1 MSAAPYWGD
10 LPGPK
15 VASRANSRHSSADQS
30 SKTPRRQSTDT
41 TPAFAP
47 QPKPHRISTQ
57 TAHSEAQTESSLS
70 PYASPTHSFQGQGL
84 APRPPSMSSYPPDI
98 VEKRR
103 RRANKNREED
113 NAYTVS
119 GALPAAPDAPK
130 GLPSSYRHPYGNGGL
145 PYTLPKTG
153 AAQPDIPPSPGM
165 MDPETYQ
172 ILTADRP
179 KHASTA
185 SNRRISSDSAAPA
198 RNSSSREHVNGH
210 RKASLGNE
218 ADRRLFADAR
228 SPLQRLELT
237 LDSITKE
244 EKRARA
250 EAAERNARERSSG
263 RRTSRDGGRPHSVRF
278 QDKSTEPDAE
288 LLPDATVLP
297 DSLPVETGAAPG
309 RRGDDFQPKGQRHES
324 HRGKAPKPRAVVA
337 AGAQDSGSPHRNLS
351 FRERAAQNEANLP
364 NSAVPEI
371 TASAANET
379 GPTNSVALGRSGS
392 NRLKKDPPGDPWYQR
407 RVEAEKKYGQIT
419 GGGKPGAS
427 RTRKDETAGAP
438 AVVGPPSQTFRGSVR
453 NKVPAA
459 NTTEARR
466 QHDRPA
472 VADDDVDSLANSS
485 HPDSLARQRRGST
498 SGGHHSPFPFTTDS
512 QQQHDVADHPKS
524 KARLG
529 TALGATAAG
538 ATAVSFAGRASPPGN
553 GSDED
558 TPFSHE
564 HHFSEHF
571 HRHLYKPGEGLYN
584 PPKYLE
590 EWRKGTVG
598 TLAGSFLDLADGT
611 SPVADKNQ
619 TWWETSPSQKR
630 GSISS
635 RPRRAEAFDG
645 EYDET
650 NGTHSS
656 IDTMVSRERT
666 EFDRGYSQSWSIRY
680 DDVVPHAREFLGHQ
694 ATASKRKARRQ
705 TRLYSIGQH
714 LAPSSDVQG
723 SNCISVLCSC
733 LPCLPPRHQ
742 RQYSESTLLTRAARM
757 AIRMPEPIAPTRFK
771 PPLYL
776 KCGPL
781 LRYCGIRNE
790 RVNSRST
797 RNSSAAEREFWRG
810 TVMIVTADADSSC
823 DIAPTLRL
831 FAQPIEL
838 LPPPPPEV
846 HGEIP
851 PEYVDPVAGHPKL
864 GRKGETLYVRPAYH
878 LEEARDLSQ
887 DGSDNGLFE
896 KTRSPPDVD
905 LPAGSTDAPGSFA
918 DRRKKASVDGEK
930 LGKYKDVRGYR
941 LHTERGYTFWRFSIE
956 VELRDKEQRIAYRIN
971 RGPATG
977 FWVPAKDQSMNIMF
991 HSCNGFSLSVN
1002 PDELSGPDPMWRD
1015 VLNNHQSR
1023 PFHVM
1028 IGGGDQLYCDAVMR
1042 QTQLFQEWLVIRNP
1056 IHKHNAPFTAEMQD
1070 ELENFYLERYCTWFS
1085 QGLFGLANAQ
1095 IPMVNMYDDH
1105 DIIDGFGSYP
1115 HHFMTSPVFSGLG
1128 NVAFKYY
1135 MLFQH
1140 QSLVSE
1146 MEDTEPSWALGVKPG
1161 PYIQELSRSVFMHLG
1176 SKIALLGVDTRTE
1189 RMRDQVVEDQ
1199 TWDKLIDRCYSEI
1212 VKGKTEHLLVLL
1224 GVPIA
1229 YPRLVWLENM

>member
-15 VASRANSRHSSADQS
+15 VVSRANSRHSSADQS
-30 SKTPRRQSTDT
+30 SKTPRRQSIDT

-47 QPKPHRISTQ
+47 QPKLNRISTQ
-57 TAHSEAQTESSLS
+57 TTNTEAPTESSLS
-70 PYASPTHSFQGQGL
+70 PYASPTQSYQSQGL
-84 APRPPSMSSYPPDI
+84 TPRPPSMSNYPPDI

-113 NAYTVS
+113 DAYTVS
-119 GALPAAPDAPK
+119 GALPAAPDVPRAP
-130 GLPSSYRHPYGNGGL
+130 PSSYRHPYGNGGL
-145 PYTLPKTG
+145 PYTVPKTS

-172 ILTADRP
+172 MLTADRP
-179 KHASTA
+179 KHASIG
-185 SNRRISSDSAAPA
+185 SSRRVSSDSAAPA
-198 RNSSSREHVNGH
+198 RNRSAREAVNGQ
-210 RKASLGNE
+210 RKASLGSE

-250 EAAERNARERSSG
+250 EAAERSARERTG
-263 RRTSRDGGRPHSVRF
+263 RRTSKDGGRPHSVRF
-278 QDKSTEPDAE
+278 QDKSAEQDAE
-288 LLPDATVLP
+288 SPQDSTVLL
-297 DSLPVETGAAPG
+297 DSLPVETGAATQRVG
-309 RRGDDFQPKGQRHES
+309 EEFQQKSQRPS
-324 HRGKAPKPRAVVA
+324 SQTRKAPKPKAVVA
-337 AGAQDSGSPHRNLS
+337 TSMQGYEAPPRNLS
-351 FRERAAQNEANLP
+351 FRERAARNEANHP
-364 NSAVPEI
+364 NSVASEI
-371 TASAANET
+371 PTSTAHET
-379 GPTNSVALGRSGS
+379 SPTNGYALGRSGS
-392 NRLKKDPPGDPWYQR
+392 NKLKKDPPGDPWYQR

-419 GGGKPGAS
+419 GGVKRGAPRAPMEELPG
-427 RTRKDETAGAP
+427 TAAAP
-438 AVVGPPSQTFRGSVR
+438 AVVGPRIQTNGGSVR

-466 QHDRPA
+466 QYGRPA
-472 VADDDVDSLANSS
+472 IVDDELDSPTTLNQPVNSV
-485 HPDSLARQRRGST
+485 RQRRGST
-498 SGGHHSPFPFTTDS
+498 SDRALSPFPLASDTQRQNVFKPS
-512 QQQHDVADHPKS
+512 QNKAHPG
-524 KARLG
+524 A
-529 TALGATAAG
+529 TMGATAAG
-538 ATAVSFAGRASPPGN
+538 AAAVSFAGPQRQPGDE
-553 GSDED
+553 SDEE
-558 TPFSHE
+558 TPFDQE
-564 HHFSEHF
+564 HHFTF
-571 HRHLYKPGEGLYN
+571 HRHTYKPGEGLYN
-584 PPKYLE
+584 PPKYLD
-590 EWRKGTVG
+590 EWKKGTVG
-598 TLAGSFLDLADGT
+598 TLSGTLLDLSDGT
-611 SPVADKNQ
+611 SPVLDKNQ
-619 TWWETSPSQKR
+619 TWWETSPSQRR

-645 EYDET
+645 EYDEN
-650 NGTHSS
+650 NGMNYSTDTS
-656 IDTMVSRERT
+656 IPRIDNEV
-666 EFDRGYSQSWSIRY
+666 DRGYSQSWLIQY
-680 DDVVPHAREFLGHQ
+680 DDVVPHARGFLGHQ
-694 ATASKRKARRQ
+694 VTANKRKARRQ
-705 TRLYSIGQH
+705 TRLYSIGR
-714 LAPSSDVQG
+714 LPATSSEDR
-723 SNCISVLCSC
+723 SYNCSSMLYCC
-733 LPCLPPRHQ
+733 LPCLCPRRP
-742 RQYSESTLLTRAARM
+742 RQFSENTLLTRAERM
-757 AIRMPEPIAPTRFK
+757 AIRVPEPLAPSRFK

-781 LRYCGIRNE
+781 LRYCGLRTE
-790 RVNSRST
+790 RIGSRSI
-797 RNSSAAEREFWRG
+797 RPGPAVEREFWRG
-810 TVMIVTADADSSC
+810 TVMIVTADADSSY

-838 LPPPPPEV
+838 LPPPPPEI

-851 PEYVDPVAGHPKL
+851 LEYVDPVAGHPKL

-878 LEEARDLSQ
+878 LDEAKDLSK
-887 DGSDNGLFE
+887 DDTDNGLFE

-905 LPAGSTDAPGSFA
+905 LPAGSTDTPGSFA
-918 DRRKKASVDGEK
+918 DRRKKSPVDGEK
-930 LGKYKDVRGYR
+930 LGKYKDIRGYR
-941 LHTERGYTFWRFSIE
+941 LHAERGYTFWRFSIE

-977 FWVPAKDQSMNIMF
+977 FWVPAKGQSMNIMF

-1028 IGGGDQLYCDAVMR
+1028 LGGGDQLYCDAVMR
-1042 QTQLFQEWLVIRNP
+1042 QTRLFQDWLMINNP
-1056 IHKHNAPFTAEMQD
+1056 LHKHNAPFTVEMQD
-1070 ELENFYLERYCTWFS
+1070 ELEEFYLERYCMWFS

-1146 MEDTEPSWALGVKPG
+1146 TEETEPSWALGVEPG
-1161 PYIQELSRSVFMHLG
+1161 PYIQELSRSLFMHLG
-1176 SKIALLGVDTRTE
+1176 SKIALLAVDCRTE
-1189 RMRDQVVEDQ
+1189 RMRDQVVLDK
-1199 TWDKLIDRCYSEI
+1199 TWDKLIDRCYDEI

>member
-1 MSAAPYWGD
+1 
-10 LPGPK
+10 
-15 VASRANSRHSSADQS
+15 
-30 SKTPRRQSTDT
+30 
-41 TPAFAP
+41 
-47 QPKPHRISTQ
+47 
-57 TAHSEAQTESSLS
+57 
-70 PYASPTHSFQGQGL
+70 
-84 APRPPSMSSYPPDI
+84 MSSYPPDI

-113 NAYTVS
+113 NAYTIS
-119 GALPAAPDAPK
+119 GALPAAPDAPRAS
-130 GLPSSYRHPYGNGGL
+130 PANYRHPYGNGGL
-145 PYTLPKTG
+145 PYTVPKTG
-153 AAQPDIPPSPGM
+153 AAQLDIPPSPGM

-179 KHASTA
+179 KHASTG

-198 RNSSSREHVNGH
+198 RNGSTRDYVNGH

-263 RRTSRDGGRPHSVRF
+263 RRTSKDGGRPHSVRF
-278 QDKSTEPDAE
+278 QEKSTEADAE
-288 LLPDATVLP
+288 SPQDSTVLP
-297 DSLPVETGAAPG
+297 DSLPVETGAAPQ
-309 RRGDDFQPKGQRHES
+309 RRSEDFQQKSQRHGS
-324 HRGKAPKPRAVVA
+324 QKGKASKPRAVVA

-351 FRERAAQNEANLP
+351 FRERAARNE
-364 NSAVPEI
+364 AVPEI
-371 TASAANET
+371 PAPAAHET
-379 GPTNSVALGRSGS
+379 GPANGVTLGRSGS
-392 NRLKKDPPGDPWYQR
+392 NKLKKDPPGDPWYQR
-407 RVEAEKKYGQIT
+407 RVEAEKKYEQIRA
-419 GGGKPGAS
+419 GGKPGAS
-427 RTRKDETAGAP
+427 RTQTDEMTAGP
-438 AVVGPPSQTFRGSVR
+438 AVVGPSSQTPRGSVR
-453 NKVPAA
+453 SKVPAA

-466 QHDRPA
+466 QHARHA
-472 VADDDVDSLANSS
+472 VVDDDADSPVTSS
-485 HPDSLARQRRGST
+485 HPENPARQRRGSPSDRT
-498 SGGHHSPFPFTTDS
+498 QSPFPFTSDS
-512 QQQHDVADHPKS
+512 QQYDVADHPKS
-524 KARLG
+524 KAHLG
-529 TALGATAAG
+529 TALGVAAAG
-538 ATAVSFAGRASPPGN
+538 ATAVSFAERQGPPDN
-553 GSDED
+553 RSDEE
-558 TPFSHE
+558 TPSDHE
-564 HHFSEHF
+564 HHFSEYF
-571 HRHLYKPGEGLYN
+571 NRHLYKPGEGLYK
-584 PPKYLE
+584 PPKYLN
-590 EWRKGTVG
+590 EWKKGTVG
-598 TLAGSFLDLADGT
+598 TLSGKLLDLADGT
-611 SPVADKNQ
+611 SPVVDKNQ
-619 TWWETSPSQKR
+619 TWWETSPSQRR

-656 IDTMVSRERT
+656 TDSMVPQEQT
-666 EFDRGYSQSWSIRY
+666 EVDRGYSQSWSIRY
-680 DDVVPHAREFLGHQ
+680 DDVVPHARELLGHQ

-705 TRLYSIGQH
+705 TRLYSIGQS
-714 LAPSSDVQG
+714 LAHSSEDQG
-723 SNCISVLCSC
+723 SKCMSILCSC
-733 LPCLPPRHQ
+733 LPCLSPRHP
-742 RQYSESTLLTRAARM
+742 RKYSENTWLTRAARM
-757 AIRMPEPIAPTRFK
+757 VIRVPEPIAPTRFK

-790 RVNSRST
+790 RINSRTT
-797 RNSSAAEREFWRG
+797 RTSSAVEREFWRG
-810 TVMIVTADADSSC
+810 TVMIVTADADSSY

-878 LEEARDLSQ
+878 LDEAKDLSQ

-896 KTRSPPDVD
+896 KTRSPPDID

-930 LGKYKDVRGYR
+930 LGKYKDIRGYR
-941 LHTERGYTFWRFSIE
+941 LHAERGYTFWRFSIE

-977 FWVPAKDQSMNIMF
+977 FWVPAKGQSMNIMF

-1070 ELENFYLERYCTWFS
+1070 ELEGFYLERYCMWFS

-1146 MEDTEPSWALGVKPG
+1146 TEDTEPSWALGVEPG

-1189 RMRDQVVEDQ
+1189 RMRDQVVQDD
-1199 TWDKLIDRCYSEI
+1199 TWDKLIDRCYNEI

>member
-1 MSAAPYWGD
+1 MS
-10 LPGPK
+10 
-15 VASRANSRHSSADQS
+15 N
-30 SKTPRRQSTDT
+30 
-41 TPAFAP
+41 
-47 QPKPHRISTQ
+47 
-57 TAHSEAQTESSLS
+57 
-70 PYASPTHSFQGQGL
+70 
-84 APRPPSMSSYPPDI
+84 YPPDV

-113 NAYTVS
+113 DAYTIS
-119 GALPAAPDAPK
+119 SALPAAPDVPRAP
-130 GLPSSYRHPYGNGGL
+130 PSSFRHPYGNGGL
-145 PYTLPKTG
+145 PYTVPKTG
-153 AAQPDIPPSPGM
+153 AAQSDIPPSPGM
-165 MDPETYQ
+165 MDPDTYQ

-179 KHASTA
+179 KHASVG
-185 SNRRISSDSAAPA
+185 SSRRVSSDSAAPV
-198 RNSSSREHVNGH
+198 RNGSTRQPGDGH
-210 RKASLGNE
+210 RKASFGNE

-250 EAAERNARERSSG
+250 QAAERNVRERTG
-263 RRTSRDGGRPHSVRF
+263 RRASKDGGRPYSVRF
-278 QDKSTEPDAE
+278 QDKSAELDAE
-288 LLPDATVLP
+288 SPQDSTVLP
-297 DSLPVETGAAPG
+297 DSLPVKADAAPH
-309 RRGDDFQPKGQRHES
+309 RREGTPQQKTRS
-324 HRGKAPKPRAVVA
+324 HKSQAGKTPKPKAVVA
-337 AGAQDSGSPHRNLS
+337 ASSQESEDPHRNLS
-351 FRERAAQNEANLP
+351 FRERAARNEASLP
-364 NSAVPEI
+364 KSAAPEI
-371 TASAANET
+371 PASTVHET
-379 GPTNSVALGRSGS
+379 SPTNGDALSRSGS
-392 NRLKKDPPGDPWYQR
+392 NKLKKDPPGDPWYQR
-407 RVEAEKKYGQIT
+407 RVEAEKKYGQVS
-419 GGGKPGAS
+419 GGAKRGAS
-427 RTRKDETAGAP
+427 RTPTEAMSGSAAAP
-438 AVVGPPSQTFRGSVR
+438 AVVGPPIQTSGGSVR

-459 NTTEARR
+459 NLPETRR
-466 QHDRPA
+466 QHGRP
-472 VADDDVDSLANSS
+472 VIVDDDLDSPITPPQPVSS
-485 HPDSLARQRRGST
+485 VRQRRGST
-498 SGGHHSPFPFTTDS
+498 SDRAHSPFPFALEA
-512 QQQHDVADHPKS
+512 QPNNVAEPPRSKPHP
-524 KARLG
+524 
-529 TALGATAAG
+529 AAG
-538 ATAVSFAGRASPPGN
+538 AAAVSFAEPQKHPVNS
-553 GSDED
+553 SDDE
-558 TPFSHE
+558 TPLEQE
-564 HHFSEHF
+564 HHFSEYL
-571 HRHLYKPGEGLYN
+571 HRHQYKPGEGLYN
-584 PPKYLE
+584 PPKYLD
-590 EWRKGTVG
+590 EWKKGTVG
-598 TLAGSFLDLADGT
+598 TLAGTFLDLSDGT
-611 SPVADKNQ
+611 SPVVDKNQ
-619 TWWETSPSQKR
+619 TWWESSPSQRR

-650 NGTHSS
+650 NGMNNFT
-656 IDTMVSRERT
+656 DTTISQGV
-666 EFDRGYSQSWSIRY
+666 DRGYTRSWSIQY

-694 ATASKRKARRQ
+694 ATANKGKARRQ
-705 TRLYSIGQH
+705 TRLYSIGRP
-714 LAPSSDVQG
+714 LATSSEDRG
-723 SNCISVLCSC
+723 SSCISLLYSC
-733 LPCLPPRHQ
+733 LPCLSPRHP
-742 RQYSESTLLTRAARM
+742 RQFSKSTLLNRAARM
-757 AIRMPEPIAPTRFK
+757 KIRVPDPIAPSRFK

-781 LRYCGIRNE
+781 LRYCGIRND
-790 RVNSRST
+790 RIANRSART
-797 RNSSAAEREFWRG
+797 GTAVEREFWRG
-810 TVMIVTADADSSC
+810 TVMIVTADADSSY

-831 FAQPIEL
+831 FSQPIDL

-878 LEEARDLSQ
+878 LDEAKDLSQ
-887 DGSDNGLFE
+887 DDTDNGLFE

-918 DRRKKASVDGEK
+918 ERRKKSPVDGEK
-930 LGKYKDVRGYR
+930 LGKYKDIRGYR
-941 LHTERGYTFWRFSIE
+941 LHAERGYTFWRFSIE

-977 FWVPAKDQSMNIMF
+977 FWVPAMGQSMNIMF

-1042 QTQLFQEWLVIRNP
+1042 QTRLFQDWLVIRNP
-1056 IHKHNAPFTAEMQD
+1056 VHKHNAPFTAEMQD
-1070 ELENFYLERYCTWFS
+1070 ELEGFYLERYCMWFS

-1140 QSLVSE
+1140 QSLTSE
-1146 MEDTEPSWALGVKPG
+1146 TEGTEPSWVLGVKPG
-1161 PYIQELSRSVFMHLG
+1161 PYIHEVSRSVFMHLG
-1176 SKIALLGVDTRTE
+1176 SKIALLAVDCRTE
-1189 RMRDQVVEDQ
+1189 RMRDQVVEDE
-1199 TWDKLIDRCYSEI
+1199 TWDKLIDRCYNEI